1 MRIRQVVTVGAGVG
15 LIAALAAACSSK
27 PAAPFP
33 DVATFCT
40 AKAQAECQIASTCL
54 IDPNDCQA
62 QRASLCN
69 TDAVEAMKSGTGTR
83 QYTQANAQA
92 CIDAV
97 NAAYGNNNT
106 KVTYAQLVGPGS
118 ITDLCE
124 RVFSGNAGMSES
136 CQSDYDCTG
145 GFICAPAVPGAAG
158 LADAGVGSYLCEP
171 PVAVAEGQLCSNPGS
186 VCAVDTYCTIPATKL
201 TYDCEPAKADGQPCD
216 VTTEPCVSTER
227 CESNV
232 GVTGNTCMPRVSL
245 GQSCVTSADCDPS
258 APYCDPYVGN
268 LCTTGLSF
276 ASQAADCAAF
286 KSGGAGAAEPPD
298 AAASGG

>member
-54 IDPNDCQA
+54 IDTSDCEA

-69 TDAVEAMKSGTGTR
+69 TDAVEAMRSGTGTR

-97 NAAYGNNNT
+97 NSAYGNGN
-106 KVTYAQLVGPGS
+106 S
-118 ITDLCE
+118 IGHLRAARGARLDHRSLRARLLRQRGDE
-124 RVFSGNAGMSES
+124 RVVPERLRLHGRLHLRAG
-136 CQSDYDCTG
+136 
-145 GFICAPAVPGAAG
+145 
-158 LADAGVGSYLCEP
+158 DAGP
-171 PVAVAEGQLCSNPGS
+171 PARGRRGRIVSLRATRRGRRGQLCSNPGS

-201 TYDCEPAKADGQPCD
+201 TYDCEPAEADGQPCE

-227 CESNV
+227 CEANV

-276 ASQAADCAAF
+276 ASRAADCAAF
-286 KSGGAGAAEPPD
+286 MSGGAGPTEPAD
-298 AAASGG
+298 AATSGG